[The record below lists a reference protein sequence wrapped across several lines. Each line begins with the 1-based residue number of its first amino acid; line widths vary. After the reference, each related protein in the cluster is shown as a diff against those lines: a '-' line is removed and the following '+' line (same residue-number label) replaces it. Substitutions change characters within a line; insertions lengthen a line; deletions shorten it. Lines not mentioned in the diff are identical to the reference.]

1 MTSIEGFDGHIER
14 VDDLPLLFGLLQQMG
29 VQSIL
34 DSGIQPHGNW
44 QGLSPGWVVTVWL
57 MHVLGAKNHLMEPVQ
72 IWVEQHLTTLRR
84 LTGQA
89 VEELDFTDDRL
100 ALCLEY
106 LYDKVRWQAIEKD
119 MGGSCLLYT
128 SPSPRD

>member
-1 MTSIEGFDGHIER
+1 MTSIEGFEGHIER

-44 QGLSPGWVVTVWL
+44 QGLSSGWVVTVWL
-57 MHVLGAKNHLMEPVQ
+57 MHILGAKNHLMEPGQ
-72 IWVEQHLTTLRR
+72 IWVQQHLTTLRR

-100 ALCLEY
+100 AH
-106 LYDKVRWQAIEKD
+106 RAA
-119 MGGSCLLYT
+119 
-128 SPSPRD
+128 